1 MAGPSTTLIIIIEN
15 EPQIRRLVR
24 ATMETEHYAV
34 TEATTGTQGLMEVGT
49 HRPDLLI
56 MDLGLPDMDGI
67 DVIQDIRSW
76 SNLPILIL
84 SARTNEAC
92 KVKAL
97 NVGADDY
104 LTKPFGTPELL
115 ARVRALL
122 RRSAR
127 AHADDVPFVR
137 FGDVEVNLI
146 LRTVTRN
153 GEVVHLTSIEYR
165 LLTQLITNAE
175 RVLTCSS
182 LLRDVWGPVHTDKI
196 NSLRTHMYSL
206 RHKLEDDPN
215 APKHILTASG
225 VGYRLVLS

>member
-1 MAGPSTTLIIIIEN
+1 MTEPPTTLIIIIEN
-15 EPQIRRLVR
+15 EPRIRRLVR

-84 SARTNEAC
+84 SARANEAC
-92 KVKAL
+92 KVQAL

-127 AHADDVPFVR
+127 AHADDVPVVR
-137 FGDVEVNLI
+137 FGDVEVNLV

-153 GEVVHLTSIEYR
+153 GEAVHLTSMEYR

-175 RVLTCSS
+175 RVLTSSS
-182 LLRDVWGPVHTDKI
+182 LLRDVWGPIHTDKI

-215 APKHILTASG
+215 APKYILTASG